1 MCLVSA
7 TDRADLAFGKDQTL
21 RAREAMA
28 IVLDGAIAVARYR
41 DALAVAAYCSFQAV
55 ANLGLL
61 TKCATLTDP
70 PVDQAVV
77 DEAALFFPEAVAIYR
92 KSRLAIDAV
101 ASLVGTPDELR
112 ERGRELFEQSGAW
125 RNPKDPGPAPFAFV
139 VLKVELCRALLAIPG
154 SVIVDELAAALAAV
168 LTNGSRGADLSACIA
183 ALGFARV
190 TARLLPESNLARILA
205 EAQLDDLDRLA
216 ALAVTE
222 RRAVSF
228 NAAGRAATMARTSAS
243 HDYLARVEV
252 EEPSTH
258 ALSDARPSV
267 SHVKGMLGVLTLP
280 VAGR

>member
-1 MCLVSA
+1 MDSSSIGPAAVIL
-7 TDRADLAFGKDQTL
+7 L
-21 RAREAMA
+21 R
-28 IVLDGAIAVARYR
+28 V
-41 DALAVAAYCSFQAV
+41 ALA
-55 ANLGLL
+55 
-61 TKCATLTDP
+61 
-70 PVDQAVV
+70 
-77 DEAALFFPEAVAIYR
+77 R
-92 KSRLAIDAV
+92 R
-101 ASLVGTPDELR
+101 
-112 ERGRELFEQSGAW
+112 
-125 RNPKDPGPAPFAFV
+125 
-139 VLKVELCRALLAIPG
+139 LLANAG

-258 ALSDARPSV
+258 ALSLSAAAARN
-267 SHVKGMLGVLTLP
+267 VKAMLRVLTMP
-280 VAGR
+280 AAVRR